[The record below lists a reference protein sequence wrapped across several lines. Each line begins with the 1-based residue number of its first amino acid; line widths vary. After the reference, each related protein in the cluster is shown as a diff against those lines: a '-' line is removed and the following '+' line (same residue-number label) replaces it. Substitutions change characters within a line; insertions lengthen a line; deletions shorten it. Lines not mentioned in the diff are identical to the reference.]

1 MVSEGLVQLVRDK
14 NAINLHIIESGFD
27 RRFSSV
33 WQNATEGSSRSRW
46 NEAKTMIICTIEY
59 IVRTMFRYLAPGLE
73 LKQQRIIVDISCET
87 K

>member
-33 WQNATEGSSRSRW
+33 
-46 NEAKTMIICTIEY
+46 
-59 IVRTMFRYLAPGLE
+59 
-73 LKQQRIIVDISCET
+73 
-87 K
+87 